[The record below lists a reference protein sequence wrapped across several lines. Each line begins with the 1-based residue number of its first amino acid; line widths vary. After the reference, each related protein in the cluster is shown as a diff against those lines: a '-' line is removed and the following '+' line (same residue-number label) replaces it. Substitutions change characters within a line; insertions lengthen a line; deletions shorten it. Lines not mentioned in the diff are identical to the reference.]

1 MLQNPKEKE
10 FVDSELARDYISK
23 LLMEVVIDL
32 GLNLIVKISFLYSGF
47 FFFLI
52 LFLTLRKVRLNLP
65 QVFEIV
71 GFISFLGS
79 SYRTIF
85 YFLLLRMI

>member
-47 FFFLI
+47 FFFFNFI
-52 LFLTLRKVRLNLP
+52 FNL
-65 QVFEIV
+65 EE
-71 GFISFLGS
+71 S
-79 SYRTIF
+79 
-85 YFLLLRMI
+85 